1 MRNKL
6 LLSSALALA
15 LSIPAVAA
23 AQQAPTTQ
31 PAPEAEATVAAPEQG
46 QATGGAN
53 VTVIPPQEDAEA
65 ATGAEQAVEGE
76 ALETETEGE
85 TLATEE
91 IEVEAEPADAAATTP
106 ETTTEATA
114 ETTTETTT
122 GSSMSAGSGVEVSA
136 DDMMGRPVMGTDGQ
150 QLGEVSDVIVDPET
164 MEMRRLVIDSGGFLG
179 FGAKRIALDRDQVE
193 IRPEEGIMAR
203 ELTREDVEALPEFDP
218 EGETASLDQPEPTT
232 PAPAGGMAPAP
243 APAPAAQ

>member
-15 LSIPAVAA
+15 LSIPAVAS
-23 AQQAPTTQ
+23 AQQAPATQ

-65 ATGAEQAVEGE
+65 AAGTGQAAEGE

-85 TLATEE
+85 TVATEE
-91 IEVEAEPADAAATTP
+91 IEIEAEPADTTATT
-106 ETTTEATA
+106 TDMATDTA
-114 ETTTETTT
+114 T
-122 GSSMSAGSGVEVSA
+122 GSSMGSSAGSGVEVSA

-179 FGAKRIALDRDQVE
+179 FGAKKIALDRDQVE

-203 ELTREDVEALPEFDP
+203 ELTREDIEALPEFDP

-243 APAPAAQ
+243 APAAPTAAQ